1 MDTIVNIET
10 VSKQIEQSNL
20 FKDALNK
27 IDTTLITKADKLL
40 KETYPY
46 VSGTK
51 TCQEDLRLLFE
62 EQFLYVLDTIYYQI
76 DISGLSNA
84 IAILIPDVLEN
95 FDFSSD
101 EFLKIE
107 FEATKDYGLTKSDLV
122 QSFKLAEEYKHK
134 LFEKYKEIATSQD
147 TSGIKFTTLF
157 ETYRIQTSRK
167 DVMAAGAYLGGVNL
181 VLLCAPEPIS
191 SGVGAASLLTGFV
204 CTFFS

>member
-1 MDTIVNIET
+1 MNTIVNIET
-10 VSKQIEQSNL
+10 LSKQVEQSNL

-27 IDTTLITKADKLL
+27 IDTTLINKADKLL

-46 VSGTK
+46 VIGTK
-51 TCQEDLRLLFE
+51 KCQEDLRLLFE
-62 EQFLYVLDTIYYQI
+62 EQFLYALNTIYYQM

-95 FDFSSD
+95 FDFSND

-147 TSGIKFTTLF
+147 SNGIKFTTLF
-157 ETYRIQTSRK
+157 KNYGIQTSSK
-167 DVMAAGAYLGGVNL
+167 DVQAAGVYLGGVNL
-181 VLLCAPEPIS
+181 VLVFGIIS
-191 SGVGAASLLTGFV
+191 SGVGAASIMTGFI
-204 CTFFS
+204 CALFS